1 MAFIGDK
8 LKIQAG
14 SRPDRTALICGE
26 VRWTWRDL
34 IERIEAAEVHIS
46 RLSPREGRVA
56 LLLSDPASLIACFFA
71 CARTG
76 RIAMVMDPQ
85 WPVEQIDRVL
95 DLAGPDLRL
104 DASSYASIE
113 HARIDQTITED
124 PPGETDLFYCGF
136 TSGSTGTPK
145 GYVRDHGSWLKSFDL
160 SNREFGISQ
169 ESRVVLA
176 GQLTHSLHLYGAV
189 CGLASGQEVV
199 LSTRFDPRS
208 VVVDLQSAAPGAVL
222 YATPTQIHFI
232 AEAARR
238 SGPLPNVHQVLAS
251 GAKWRDSDRNA
262 LRGTFPNARLI
273 EFYGASETSFITISE
288 DAGDVPDGSVG
299 HAPEGIEI
307 TIGSPEAPLPPGESG
322 AIWVK
327 SRLLFSNYLCGND
340 PETFWRNGW
349 LTFGDHGFLDIDGYL
364 YLTGRANRMII
375 TSGLN
380 VYPEEVE
387 AALSSHPCV
396 VAAVVAGLEDPVR
409 GQRLEAAVQ
418 LSKQITEAERMLL
431 NHCKSRLAAGKQPRR
446 IHVLDEIPLT
456 AGGKPDIQTVTANLS
471 KGGQDD

>member
-8 LKIQAG
+8 LETLAR
-14 SRPDRTALICGE
+14 SRPDNTALTCGA

-34 IERIEAAEVHIS
+34 IKRIEAAESHIS
-46 RLSPREGRVA
+46 RLSPRGGRVA

-85 WPVEQIDRVL
+85 WPVEQIEHVL
-95 DLAGPDLRL
+95 DLAKPDLRL
-104 DASSYASIE
+104 DATSYVSIE
-113 HARIDQTITED
+113 HARVDQTFAED
-124 PPGETDLFYCGF
+124 PPGKSDLFYCGF

-169 ESRVVLA
+169 EDRVVLA

-199 LSTRFDPRS
+199 LSARFDPRS
-208 VVVDLQSAAPGAVL
+208 IVEDLRSAASGAVL

-238 SGPLPNVHQVLAS
+238 AGPLPNVHQVLAS
-251 GAKWRDSDRNA
+251 GAKWRDSDRKA
-262 LRGTFPNARLI
+262 LQGTFPNARLI
-273 EFYGASETSFITISE
+273 EFYGASETSFITILN
-288 DAGDVPDGSVG
+288 DADHAPAGSVG
-299 HAPEGIEI
+299 QAPEGVAIA
-307 TIGSPEAPLPPGESG
+307 IGDPKAPLPSGEPG

-327 SRLLFSNYLCGND
+327 SALLFSGYLCGDD
-340 PETFWRNGW
+340 PETRWKNGW
-349 LTFGDHGFLDIDGYL
+349 LTFGDHGYRDAEGYL

-387 AALSSHPCV
+387 TALSSHSSV

-418 LSKQITEAERMLL
+418 LNEPITDAERELL
-431 NHCKSRLAAGKQPRR
+431 GHCKSRLAAGKLPRR
-446 IHVLDEIPLT
+446 IHILDEIPLT
-456 AGGKPDIQTVTANLS
+456 AGGKPDIQRVTADLS
-471 KGGQDD
+471 KGGQND